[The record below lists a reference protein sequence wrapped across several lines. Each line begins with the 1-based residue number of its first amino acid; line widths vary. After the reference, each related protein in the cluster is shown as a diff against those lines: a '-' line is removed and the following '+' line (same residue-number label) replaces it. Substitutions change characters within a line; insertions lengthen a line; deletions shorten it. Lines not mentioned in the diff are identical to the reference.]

1 MILPTSYK
9 DSTFH
14 ERGCKY
20 DIFFSRGSNQRVLIS
35 MPRLGIIGSRIGA
48 EFIFSP
54 VANVTWSSM
63 RPTLKGLGGCKTDY
77 MEKKKRLTCIFQR

>member
-9 DSTFH
+9 DSAFH

-35 MPRLGIIGSRIGA
+35 RPRLGIIDSRIGA

-54 VANVTWSSM
+54 VANVTWSST
-63 RPTLKGLGGCKTDY
+63 RPILKGFGDQ
-77 MEKKKRLTCIFQR
+77 KKAYYVR